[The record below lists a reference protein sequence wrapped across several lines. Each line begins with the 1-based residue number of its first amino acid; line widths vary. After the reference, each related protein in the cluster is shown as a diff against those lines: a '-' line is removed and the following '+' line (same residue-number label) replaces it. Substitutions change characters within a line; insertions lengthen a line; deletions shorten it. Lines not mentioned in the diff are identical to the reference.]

1 MNFNTSYSDNFYF
14 FTSKLTEENKKS
26 IIKFKN
32 ISIIYDHND
41 TSNHYENLI
50 KIIKFSKE
58 KKIKI
63 YFKDDIK
70 KAYKLNFNGVF
81 LSSSNKKISILN
93 NNFSKKNN
101 FKIIGGAHNQRE
113 YFLKKKQ
120 GCNDIFFSPIFKNN
134 KYSQNRILKVCKFN
148 LIANEWKCNL
158 FALGGINSSNLKK
171 VFMTK
176 SKGIGFISFVN
187 DPKIKKPVYFFQNRR
202 ALNIV

>member
-93 NNFSKKNN
+93 SNFSKKNN
-101 FKIIGGAHNQRE
+101 FKIIG
-113 YFLKKKQ
+113 
-120 GCNDIFFSPIFKNN
+120 
-134 KYSQNRILKVCKFN
+134 
-148 LIANEWKCNL
+148 
-158 FALGGINSSNLKK
+158 
-171 VFMTK
+171 
-176 SKGIGFISFVN
+176 
-187 DPKIKKPVYFFQNRR
+187 
-202 ALNIV
+202 

>member
-1 MNFNTSYSDNFYF
+1 MNFNTSYSENFYF
-14 FTSKLTEENKKS
+14 FTSKLTEESKKS

-32 ISIIYDHND
+32 ISIIYESNKA
-41 TSNHYENLI
+41 SNHYEELI
-50 KIIKFSKE
+50 KIIKFCKE
-58 KKIKI
+58 RKIKI
-63 YFKDDIK
+63 YSKDDIK

-81 LSSSNKKISILN
+81 LSGGNTKISILN
-93 NNFSKKNN
+93 SNYSKKTN
-101 FKIIGGAHNQRE
+101 FKVIGGAHNQWE

-120 GCNDIFFSPIFKNN
+120 GCNDIFFSPIFKND
-134 KYSQNRILKVCKFN
+134 KYSQNRMLKICKFN
-148 LIANEWKCNL
+148 LITNEWKCNL
-158 FALGGINSSNLKK
+158 FALGGVNSANLKK

>member
-1 MNFNTSYSDNFYF
+1 MNFNTSYSENFYF

-32 ISIIYDHND
+32 ISIIYESNEA
-41 TSNHYENLI
+41 SNHHEDLI
-50 KIIKFSKE
+50 KIIKFCKE

-63 YFKDDIK
+63 YYKDDIK

-81 LSSSNKKISILN
+81 LSSNNKRISILN
-93 NNFSKKNN
+93 NDYSKKNN
-101 FKIIGGAHNQRE
+101 FKIIGGAHTQWE
-113 YFLKKKQ
+113 YFLKRTQ
-120 GCNDIFFSPIFKNN
+120 RCVDIFFSPIFKNQ

-171 VFMTK
+171 VLMTK
-176 SKGIGFISFVN
+176 SRGVGFVSFIK

-202 ALNIV
+202 ALNNV

>member
-93 NNFSKKNN
+93 SNFSKKIN

-134 KYSQNRILKVCKFN
+134 KYSQNRILNTCKFN

-158 FALGGINSSNLKK
+158 FALGGINSSNFKK
-171 VFMTK
+171 ILMTK
-176 SKGIGFISFVN
+176 SRGIGFISFIN

-202 ALNIV
+202 ALNNV